1 MNMELRFTN
10 QESSIPLRV
19 SLDNKNKEE
28 FWNNFERTFNKITI
42 KPMDLNFIRIYL
54 TDKEFPQ
61 VSLNNTQEVDSI
73 MGEFYQCNLKHN
85 ANRNFL
91 KWIKKYNDNL
101 DKLYEK
107 LEDERENIE
116 IDYENYDDQHPDE
129 DDYEL
134 NMGKQKKEIELAEK
148 NAQVREIAIKME
160 TIKSMIASNTNKNNL
175 SRT

>member
-1 MNMELRFTN
+1 
-10 QESSIPLRV
+10 
-19 SLDNKNKEE
+19 
-28 FWNNFERTFNKITI
+28 
-42 KPMDLNFIRIYL
+42 MDLNFIRIYL

-116 IDYENYDDQHPDE
+116 IDYENYDD
-129 DDYEL
+129 
-134 NMGKQKKEIELAEK
+134 
-148 NAQVREIAIKME
+148 
-160 TIKSMIASNTNKNNL
+160 
-175 SRT
+175 